1 MGTRR
6 CGDIAGVI
14 VDKAVYIGGV
24 RQACGDPST
33 ELERLRERGEGFLW
47 IGVKDPTDAEFAEIN
62 DELRL
67 HPLAVEDAIK
77 GNQRPKIDFYE
88 ESMFVVL
95 KTLRYIEATS
105 DVETGELMLFVGDQF
120 VLTIRKGEA
129 NALDGVRQRL
139 EAKPEFLRFGAL
151 AVMHAVIDQV
161 VDTYRAIDMDLLDDL
176 SAIEESVFADDR
188 EVTGSDIYK
197 LKREVLEFKRGA
209 VPLVGPLRRLVHGD
223 ERHLLPKKLR
233 PFFGDV
239 LDHLLQVVEHAE
251 SYDRLLSD
259 ILSAHLSQVSLQ
271 QNDDMRKISAWVAI
285 VAVPT
290 LLAGVYGMN
299 FDNMPEL
306 HWEYGYF
313 AVLGV
318 SGLAMIVLYLLFRK
332 FRWL

>member
-1 MGTRR
+1 M
-6 CGDIAGVI
+6 I
-14 VDKAVYIGGV
+14 VDKAVYIDGV
-24 RQACGDPST
+24 RQPCGDPST
-33 ELERLRERGEGFLW
+33 EFERLRERGEGFLW
-47 IGVKDPTDAEFAEIN
+47 IGVKDPTDVEFAEIN

-120 VLTIRKGEA
+120 VLTVRKGEV
-129 NALDGVRQRL
+129 NALAGVRQRL
-139 EAKPEFLRFGAL
+139 ETKPELLKSGAL

-176 SAIEESVFADDR
+176 SAIEEAVFADDR
-188 EVTGSDIYK
+188 EVTGTDIYK

-259 ILSAHLSQVSLQ
+259 ILSAYLSQVSLQ
-271 QNDDMRKISAWVAI
+271 QNDDMRKISAWVAMA
-285 VAVPT
+285 AVPT
-290 LLAGVYGMN
+290 MIAGIYGMN
-299 FDNMPEL
+299 FEVMPEL
-306 HWEYGYF
+306 AWEYGYY
-313 AVLGV
+313 AVLALMVGAV
-318 SGLAMIVLYLLFRK
+318 TLLYVLFRRSK
-332 FRWL
+332 WL